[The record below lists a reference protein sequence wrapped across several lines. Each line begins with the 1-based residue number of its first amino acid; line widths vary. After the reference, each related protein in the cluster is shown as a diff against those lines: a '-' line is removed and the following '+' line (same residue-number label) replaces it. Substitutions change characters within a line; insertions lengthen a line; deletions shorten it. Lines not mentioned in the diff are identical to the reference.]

1 MFSVDSLYLS
11 GAQPERFGTTPD
23 LSDGCHQRGTGETRS
38 NDHWSRTTSFNLRSK
53 EPPDKSNVV
62 HVEAS
67 ENALY
72 HGQIHL
78 NLDRWIIRILQRVFS
93 GNHRTFSDYPA
104 KAISSNRNGYLL
116 ECGFINRGVS
126 WYSN

>member
-1 MFSVDSLYLS
+1 MSVHARDFKLENWTLQWGPMVFSGDSLYLS

-23 LSDGCHQRGTGETRS
+23 LSDGCHQRGTGENRS
-38 NDHWSRTTSFNLRSK
+38 NDHWSRTTSFNLGSK
-53 EPPDKSNVV
+53 EPPDKSNAV

-78 NLDRWIIRILQRVFS
+78 NLDRWIILMDS
-93 GNHRTFSDYPA
+93 AAS
-104 KAISSNRNGYLL
+104 LL
-116 ECGFINRGVS
+116 
-126 WYSN
+126 W